1 MLKFSCRSARK
12 KKPEKGQNPCTSGN
26 VMYRIEDKKKQLK
39 LEDFMLPFGGKL
51 NGKKIAGYNYRNSFH
66 GKKFEEQYAQQ
77 FSDGVEGGAPAKPFR
92 VALGAL
98 IIKEKL
104 NLTDRE
110 TVEQIRE
117 NPYLQ
122 YLIGKEA
129 YSDDE
134 PFDAS
139 MMVHF
144 RKRITGDMLGE
155 INERLH
161 VEEVKKN
168 EKLKKKRLKRKK
180 KLR

>member
-1 MLKFSCRSARK
+1 MLKFSYRSARK
-12 KKPEKGQNPCTSGN
+12 KTEKGQNPRTSGN
-26 VMYRIEDKKKQLK
+26 VMYRIEDKKQLK
-39 LEDFMLPFGGKL
+39 LEDFILPFGGKL
-51 NGKKIAGYNYRNSFH
+51 NEKNRWIQLSMLIPWSE
-66 GKKFEEQYAQQ
+66 FEEQYARQ
-77 FSDGVEGGAPAKPFR
+77 FSDGDEGGAPAKPFR
-92 VALGAL
+92 AALGAL
-98 IIKEKL
+98 IIKEKM

-144 RKRITGDMLGE
+144 RKRITGEMLGE

-168 EKLKKKRLKRKK
+168 EKLKKKLKRKK